1 MDCQECQMKS
11 NLLLRRCDC
20 IGSEGSSCTS
30 MSRPQ
35 SGKMNTSC
43 VENNHF
49 HQDDCFKRTSA
60 AAVITSSGKLQN
72 VSHRRATRLRRRPI
86 SIRITESSFS
96 RQHFLLVILILLNSI
111 TPTQQ
116 QGGITF
122 GGVLNLDRCYN
133 AMQNSQTDQKI
144 SRSQYVTFIQELAN
158 NQFQS
163 FRYDADTD
171 TYGNFPTTD
180 FNSFPEQIRQEFNKF
195 ACGGVNFICDEA
207 YLYTDGTAP
216 DDPLPDPQQ
225 EVYLY
230 QVCEGVESAIEETL
244 PKTEKPTVS
253 PTTGSSPA
261 DVVEETVS
269 LNYQISVP
277 SFITEGGLMDGDNEE
292 SEELKDA
299 LLTAVQAW
307 VQNMANELSQ
317 EGSEDTR
324 KLRKNEHG
332 RGLAV
337 TIDPDKIQFTSVTN
351 AGELSLSCQF
361 FSFMSVLSS
370 YIFSCLFA

>member
-1 MDCQECQMKS
+1 M
-11 NLLLRRCDC
+11 
-20 IGSEGSSCTS
+20 I
-30 MSRPQ
+30 
-35 SGKMNTSC
+35 TSC
-43 VENNHF
+43 VENDHY
-49 HQDDCFKRTSA
+49 HQNDCSKRTSA
-60 AAVITSSGKLQN
+60 TVVIASTGKLQN
-72 VSHRRATRLRRRPI
+72 GNHRRATRLRRRPI
-86 SIRITESSFS
+86 SITITESSFS
-96 RQHFLLVILILLNSI
+96 RHHHFLLVILILCNSI
-111 TPTQQ
+111 IPTQQ

-163 FRYDADTD
+163 FRYDAETD
-171 TYGNFPTTD
+171 TFGNFPTTD

-207 YLYTDGTAP
+207 YLYTDGTAIG
-216 DDPLPDPQQ
+216 DPVPDPQQ

-244 PKTEKPTVS
+244 PKTEKPTGS
-253 PTTGSSPA
+253 PTTGPSPE

-277 SFITEGGLMDGDNEE
+277 SFITEGGFMDGDNEE
-292 SEELKDA
+292 SEELKEA
-299 LLTAVQAW
+299 LLTAVQTW
-307 VQNMANELSQ
+307 TQNMANELSQ
-317 EGSEDTR
+317 EGSGGTR

-332 RGLAV
+332 RVLAV
-337 TIDPDKIQFTSVTN
+337 TVDPDKIQITSVTN
-351 AGELSLSCQF
+351 AGKLSIFVLFYSV
-361 FSFMSVLSS
+361 SVLSS
-370 YIFSCLFA
+370 YII